1 MDNRLWQ
8 QITTAAIVTAF
19 SGAAAAQAPAA
30 LTPAPPPPD
39 VRTEAAKA
47 APKAAAPKVEE
58 LDRIIVEGVVDPEE
72 ARKRDK
78 AAIGKM
84 RDSLDKVAS
93 KRGLSAKET
102 AANDSTRRAELSVN
116 GSLFC
121 LESRAGQIDWSGLG
135 KGGTAT
141 KPTGHSCP

>member
-1 MDNRLWQ
+1 MSNLSWTRF
-8 QITTAAIVTAF
+8 TAAVLATGCCVTLV
-19 SGAAAAQAPAA
+19 GAQA
-30 LTPAPPPPD
+30 PAPPPPD
-39 VRTEAAKA
+39 VRTEPPKT
-47 APKAAAPKVEE
+47 APKAAPPKAVEE
-58 LDRIIVEGVVDPEE
+58 LDRIIIEDVLDPED

-93 KRGLSAKET
+93 KRGLSARET
-102 AANDSTRRAELSVN
+102 VANDGARRAELNVN

-121 LESRAGQIDWSGLG
+121 LESRAGQIDWSGLN

-141 KPTGHSCP
+141 KPSGNSCP